1 MATMALPENDKEKR
15 MTFTEHLGELRIRLI
30 RVVVV
35 LALAF
40 IVCFYFSEAL
50 FKLIQRPLI
59 GKDIPW
65 TTLRPMESFLVYM
78 KLAGFGALA
87 ICFPHIVFEI
97 CGFVFPGLKPNE
109 KRAAMFLLVG
119 CAVLAFVG
127 VGTGY
132 FLVAPQLINLM
143 MEWTPETVTQQ
154 LQMSETVSFVLMLL
168 LAFAIAFQFP
178 MVVLI
183 LVFLGVVSPANLKKH
198 RSIAIVLLAIA
209 AAVLTPTVDP
219 FSFLVMWV
227 PLVLMYEACIWIA
240 TLMVRKRKE

>member
-1 MATMALPENDKEKR
+1 MATMGLLNGDDKR

-40 IVCFYFSEAL
+40 ILCFYFSEAL

-78 KLAGFGALA
+78 KLAGFGAVA
-87 ICFPHIVFEI
+87 ICFPHIVFELCSFI
-97 CGFVFPGLKPNE
+97 FPGLKTNE
-109 KRAAMFLLVG
+109 KRAAMVLLAG
-119 CAVLAFVG
+119 CAALAIVG
-127 VGTGY
+127 VGTSY

-143 MEWTPETVTQQ
+143 MDWTPDTVTQQ
-154 LQMSETVSFVLMLL
+154 LQMSDTVSFVLMLL

-183 LVFLGVVSPANLKKH
+183 LVFLGVVTPDALKQY

-219 FSFLVMWV
+219 FSFLIMWV

-240 TLMVRKRKE
+240 KLMVRKRKE

>member
-1 MATMALPENDKEKR
+1 MATIGLLNDDDKR
-15 MTFTEHLGELRIRLI
+15 MTFTEHLGELRTRLI

-35 LALAF
+35 LAVAF
-40 IVCFYFSEAL
+40 IVCFYFSEYL
-50 FKLIQRPLI
+50 FRMVQMPLI

-65 TTLRPMESFLVYM
+65 TTLRPMESFMVYM

-97 CGFVFPGLKPNE
+97 AAFVFPGLKSNE
-109 KRAAMFLLVG
+109 KRAALFLLLG
-119 CAVLAFVG
+119 CAVLAIVG

-132 FLVAPQLINLM
+132 FLVAPQLISLM
-143 MEWTPETVTQQ
+143 MQWTPDTVQQQ
-154 LQMSETVSFVLMLL
+154 LQMSDTVSFVLMLL

-183 LVFLGVVSPANLKKH
+183 LVFLGVVTPDSLKQY
-198 RSIAIVLLAIA
+198 RSIVIVLLAVA

-219 FSFLVMWV
+219 FSFLVMWI
-227 PLVLMYEACIWIA
+227 PLVLMYEACILISRVMA
-240 TLMVRKRKE
+240 RKAKE